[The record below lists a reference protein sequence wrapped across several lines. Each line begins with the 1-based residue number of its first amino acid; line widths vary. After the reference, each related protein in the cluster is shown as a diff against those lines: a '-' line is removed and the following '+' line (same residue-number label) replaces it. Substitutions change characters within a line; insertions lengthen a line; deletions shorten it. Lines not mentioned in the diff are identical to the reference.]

1 MQKICLIVNDW
12 VLSAYEALD
21 ILLSTKIQNHAKY
34 CEKKKPSKLRK
45 QVNGLDVEAILQ
57 KNKVMGGGGNHF
69 SLLLYNVSKSTN
81 YWQKSVILP
90 GIGKC

>member
-1 MQKICLIVNDW
+1 MNAENLLKSWRRSAIKKIVNDW

-57 KNKVMGGGGNHF
+57 KNKVMGKKKK
-69 SLLLYNVSKSTN
+69 KSFF
-81 YWQKSVILP
+81 IA
-90 GIGKC
+90 I

>member
-34 CEKKKPSKLRK
+34 CEKKRPSKLQK

-57 KNKVMGGGGNHF
+57 KKQGDGGEKNHF
-69 SLLLYNVSKSTN
+69 SLLL
-81 YWQKSVILP
+81 I
-90 GIGKC
+90 